1 VDDHAN
7 QRSQQWHDH
16 DCHSNQ
22 RDLDWPRF
30 CHLFLIAMA
39 ITTNNPISRDGNT
52 YGLLVANL
60 ALSPMVQSSGF
71 GASIAVRLT
80 PYLLGPNG
88 PERLE
93 DQARSLSYGDA
104 TVEAARDPAV
114 AAFLQ
119 ALEAAAQAF
128 IDAKG
133 L

>member
-1 VDDHAN
+1 
-7 QRSQQWHDH
+7 
-16 DCHSNQ
+16 
-22 RDLDWPRF
+22 
-30 CHLFLIAMA
+30 MA
-39 ITTNNPISRDGNT
+39 ITTNNPISRDGST

-60 ALSPMVQSSGF
+60 ALSPMEQPNGF

-80 PYLLGPNG
+80 PYLLGPDG

-93 DQARSLSYGDA
+93 DQARSLAYGDA
-104 TVEAARDPAV
+104 TVEAARDPAI

-133 L
+133 F